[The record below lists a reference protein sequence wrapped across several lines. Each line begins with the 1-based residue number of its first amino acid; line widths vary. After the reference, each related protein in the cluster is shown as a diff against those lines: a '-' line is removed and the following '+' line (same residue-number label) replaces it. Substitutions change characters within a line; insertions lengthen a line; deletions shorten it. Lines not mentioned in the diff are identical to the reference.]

1 MSFRMTVSPDF
12 TPDHI
17 CGWYIF
23 NTWLQRSLQIP
34 IHLELYDNF
43 NQQRKAIG
51 DDQIDLIYAN
61 PYDASMLVRDKGFV
75 PVARPR
81 QAADEAIIAV
91 NQSNKTHRIE
101 DLGTDTVIALT
112 EDPDVNLICDIM
124 LEPAEMHNSGK
135 RRLVMGSYPLV
146 AKSLINGNADIGFF
160 LVDAYLSLSNIT
172 KQKLRVLARSQIN
185 VMHHTL
191 LVGPNLKEHRD
202 MLSQHLLT
210 MKGSNKGA
218 GVLESMGFDAWDNM
232 NDEEMEFMIDLVDT
246 LNYQP
251 D

>member
-1 MSFRMTVSPDF
+1 MSYRMTVSPDF

-23 NTWLQRSLQIP
+23 NTWLQKSLQIP
-34 IHLELYDNF
+34 IHLELYDNY

-61 PYDASMLVRDKGFV
+61 PFDASMLVRDKGFI

-91 NQSNKTHRIE
+91 NQSSDTEKIE
-101 DLGTDTVIALT
+101 ELSTDTVIALT

-146 AKSLINGNADIGFF
+146 AKALIDGKADIGFF
-160 LVDAYLSLSNIT
+160 LVEAYLSLSNLT
-172 KQKLRVLARSQIN
+172 RQKLRVLVRSQIN

-191 LVGPNLKEHRD
+191 LVGPHLKHQRD
-202 MLSQHLLT
+202 LLSQHLLT
-210 MKGSNKGA
+210 MKSNNKGS
-218 GVLESMGFDAWDNM
+218 GVLKSMSFDDWEVM
-232 NDEEMEFMIDLVDT
+232 NDEEMEFMIDLMDT

-251 D
+251 Q

>member
-1 MSFRMTVSPDF
+1 MPYRMTVSPDF

-17 CGWYIF
+17 GGWYIF
-23 NTWLQRSLQIP
+23 NTWLQKSLQLP

-61 PYDASMLVRDKGFV
+61 PYDASVLVREKGFV
-75 PVARPR
+75 PVARPS
-81 QAADEAIIAV
+81 QTSDEAIIAV
-91 NQSNKTHRIE
+91 NQTSNVEYIE
-101 DLGTDTVIALT
+101 SLGMDTVIALT

-135 RRLVMGSYPLV
+135 NRLVMGSYPLV
-146 AKSLINGNADIGFF
+146 AKALINNRADIGFF
-160 LVDAYLSLSNIT
+160 LVEAYQSLSQLT
-172 KQKLRVLARSQIN
+172 KQNLSVLARSQIN

-191 LVGPNLKEHRD
+191 LVGPQLKQHRD
-202 MLSQHLLT
+202 LLSQHLLT
-210 MKGSNKGA
+210 MKSNYKGA
-218 GVLESMGFDAWDNM
+218 GVMESMGFDEWENM
-232 NDEEMEFMIDLVDT
+232 PDEAMEFMIDLVDT

-251 D
+251 E